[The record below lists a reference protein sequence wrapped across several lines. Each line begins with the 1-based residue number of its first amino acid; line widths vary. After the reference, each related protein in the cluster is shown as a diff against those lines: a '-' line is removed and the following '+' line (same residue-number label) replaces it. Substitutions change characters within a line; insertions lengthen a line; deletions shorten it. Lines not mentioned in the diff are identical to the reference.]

1 METKLS
7 QYLTSAIYDELQMN
21 AQSLPL
27 PMDGDDLYHYFF
39 KRLTEGVHDIN
50 NNFIQDAGL
59 LLFIVENAIEDID
72 WCEIA
77 HQLNTRNN
85 KY

>member
-7 QYLTSAIYDELQMN
+7 QYLTSAIYDELELN
-21 AQSLPL
+21 VSELPL
-27 PMDGDDLYHYFF
+27 PMDGFDLYQYFF

-50 NNFIQDAGL
+50 NNFIQDSGL
-59 LLFIVENAIEDID
+59 LISIIENAIEDLD

>member
-7 QYLTSAIYDELQMN
+7 QHLTSAIYDELQMN

-27 PMDGDDLYHYFF
+27 PMDGDDLYSYFF

-59 LLFIVENAIEDID
+59 LLFIIENAIEDID